1 LSEIGRV
8 RLLTARQEVAYAE
21 AIRAGDR
28 EVVRARSWL
37 MIRIALLRLTA
48 SSSREAATLFALW
61 ASALGVEEGA
71 LRFVALRLMQVL
83 CLDSSSLE
91 PAAPLL
97 GDLEQLT
104 GDDPEIA
111 VIGLL
116 MRVVDG
122 EPTALESLCALAGLA
137 GLAPSQLAMA
147 EAHLRTHVL
156 VVDQRQLA
164 QLLRHGSG
172 QNKRSKKH
180 PRLAMPD
187 LSRLV
192 GPEVVLLEG
201 ESQTDVTQD
210 RVVLLNGVTAVTTPE
225 IRALGQLLRQ
235 AHEDAESLWIE
246 RTRPG
251 FSPERL
257 AALIARRVPTAGDAA
272 QILAQHWNVDLGAIE
287 RGHTARRQLIEGN
300 LRLVVSIAK
309 KYLGRGMPLLDLIQ
323 EGNCGL
329 MRAVEKFDHTRGY
342 KFSTY
347 ATWWIRQAI
356 SRAVADQS
364 RTIRIPVHVVDLI
377 KKLNTESHRLW
388 QELGRAPTS
397 AELGL
402 ALGIRPEAVD
412 EALRAGLEPVSLD
425 ASAGEGEGGTR
436 GDFVADVPPPD
447 PQETATDVLLRAQV
461 DKALALLSA
470 REREILQLRFG
481 LEDGRVRTLEEVGK
495 ELRVTRERIRQI
507 EAKAMTKLR
516 GPACSVLL
524 KDYIG

>member
-1 LSEIGRV
+1 
-8 RLLTARQEVAYAE
+8 
-21 AIRAGDR
+21 
-28 EVVRARSWL
+28 
-37 MIRIALLRLTA
+37 
-48 SSSREAATLFALW
+48 
-61 ASALGVEEGA
+61 
-71 LRFVALRLMQVL
+71 
-83 CLDSSSLE
+83 
-91 PAAPLL
+91 
-97 GDLEQLT
+97 
-104 GDDPEIA
+104 
-111 VIGLL
+111 
-116 MRVVDG
+116 
-122 EPTALESLCALAGLA
+122 
-137 GLAPSQLAMA
+137 
-147 EAHLRTHVL
+147 
-156 VVDQRQLA
+156 
-164 QLLRHGSG
+164 
-172 QNKRSKKH
+172 
-180 PRLAMPD
+180 
-187 LSRLV
+187 
-192 GPEVVLLEG
+192 
-201 ESQTDVTQD
+201 
-210 RVVLLNGVTAVTTPE
+210 VVLLNGVTAVTTPE
-225 IRALGQLLRQ
+225 IRALGLLFRQ
-235 AHEDAESLWIE
+235 AREDAESLWIE

-251 FSPERL
+251 YSPDRL
-257 AALIARRVPTAGDAA
+257 AALIAKRIPTAGDAA
-272 QILAQHWNVDLGAIE
+272 PILAQHWSVDLDALE
-287 RGHTARRQLIEGN
+287 RGHAARRQLIEGN

-397 AELGL
+397 AELGF

-436 GDFVADVPPPD
+436 GDFVADVTPPD
-447 PQETATDVLLRAQV
+447 PQENATDVLLRAQV

-507 EAKAMTKLR
+507 EAKAMIKLR

-524 KDYIG
+524 KDYID